1 MTGRALLNAKCI
13 EAAIKGLPPL
23 PAIVVKI
30 LEETQKDTV
39 SVAQVEQLLSAD
51 QALVAKVL
59 RIVNS
64 SYYGLS
70 GQVRSLSQ
78 AIVILGMQQ
87 VRNLVLGISAMGVL
101 RPKALKDV
109 GMLQRLWSES
119 FGTAVGS
126 RIIAKSKGLGELQI
140 ELVFVGGLLHRIGK
154 LFLLVYFED
163 KLAETRALAAGIGLR
178 DIDAERQ
185 VLGMSHREIGQKLA
199 EQWRLPPDLT
209 CLISYEETPADGED
223 GMNCLIVDAASEA
236 CELGD
241 DGCPKPIDFEH
252 PSIAWVGFE
261 AEEWDWFRREVA
273 MRVEAMADYA
283 GLAA

>member
-1 MTGRALLNAKCI
+1 MNAKCI
-13 EAAIKGLPPL
+13 EAAVKGLPPL
-23 PAIVVKI
+23 PAIVTKI
-30 LEETQKDTV
+30 LEETEKDTV
-39 SVAQVEQLLSAD
+39 SVSQVEQLLGTD

-87 VRNLVLGISAMGVL
+87 VRNLVLGISAMGIL
-101 RPKALKDV
+101 QPKALKEPA
-109 GMLQRLWSES
+109 RLKNMWGES
-119 FGTAVGS
+119 FGTAVGA

-163 KLAETRALAAGIGLR
+163 KLAETRLMAQRLGLR

-185 VLGMSHREIGQKLA
+185 VLGMSHREIGQKLG
-199 EQWRLPPDLT
+199 EQWRLPTDLT
-209 CLISYEETPADGED
+209 CLISYEEVPAAGED
-223 GMNCLIVDAASEA
+223 SMNCLIVDAASQA
-236 CELGD
+236 CELDD
-241 DGCPKPIDFEH
+241 DGSALAIDTEN
-252 PSIAWVGFE
+252 PSIAWVDFE
-261 AEEWDWFRREVA
+261 PQDWDWFRREVA
-273 MRVEAMADYA
+273 MRVEAMADYT

>member
-23 PAIVVKI
+23 PAIVTKI
-30 LEETQKDTV
+30 LEETERDTV
-39 SVAQVEQLLSAD
+39 SVAQVEQLLGAD

-70 GQVRSLSQ
+70 GQVRSLNQ

-87 VRNLVLGISAMGVL
+87 VRNLVLGISAMGIL
-101 RPKALKDV
+101 QPKTLKDASKLKHMW
-109 GMLQRLWSES
+109 GES

-163 KLAETRALAAGIGLR
+163 KLAETRLLAQRLGLR

-185 VLGMSHREIGQKLA
+185 ILGMSHREIGQKLG
-199 EQWRLPPDLT
+199 EQWRLPADLI
-209 CLISYEETPADGED
+209 CLISYEEVPTSGDDE
-223 GMNCLIVDAASEA
+223 MNCRIVDAAGQA

-241 DGCPKPIDFEH
+241 DGVPVPIDFEH

-261 AEEWDWFRREVA
+261 PPDWDWFRREVE